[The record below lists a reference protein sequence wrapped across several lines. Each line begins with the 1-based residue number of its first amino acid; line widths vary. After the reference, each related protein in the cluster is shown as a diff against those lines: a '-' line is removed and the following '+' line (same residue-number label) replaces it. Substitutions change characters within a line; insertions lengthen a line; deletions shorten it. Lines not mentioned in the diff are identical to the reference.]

1 MDCAFWMSTPN
12 LDLLEIVA
20 GQGFRTLVC
29 DIEHNAFAPER
40 REALVVAAKAM
51 GLAVYFKIEG
61 PEPVH
66 VQRAAD
72 LGVDGVIIPHV
83 GRLSEAAPTLAT
95 AKYPP
100 LGTRSYAGGRS
111 TGFAALDAEFFR
123 RSDRN
128 FRCLPMIETAEA
140 FADVVA
146 ILAHDCVDGIF
157 IGPFDLALTR
167 GRGGYNFTD
176 ADRED
181 LLVLVAAAKAAG
193 KQWWLPAWRA
203 AEQSFAL
210 ENGAEVAVVS
220 GEHGIMQRGLAQAI
234 AALPPGV
241 TLGAKA

>member
-1 MDCAFWMSTPN
+1 MSTPN
-12 LDLLEIVA
+12 LDLLEMVA

-72 LGVDGVIIPHV
+72 LGIDGVIIPHV
-83 GRLSEAAPTLAT
+83 GRLAETATTLAT

-111 TGFAALDAEFFR
+111 TGFSALDADFFQ
-123 RSDRN
+123 RSNRN

-140 FADVVA
+140 FEDVEA
-146 ILAHDCVDGIF
+146 ILAHHCVDGIF

-167 GRGGYNFTD
+167 GRAGYAFTE
-176 ADRED
+176 ADRAD
-181 LLVLVAAAKAAG
+181 IDQLVAAAKRAG
-193 KQWWLPAWRA
+193 KPWWMPAWRA

-210 ENGAEVAVVS
+210 DHGAEMAVVS
-220 GEHGIMQRGLAQAI
+220 GEHGVMARGLAQAI

-241 TLGAKA
+241 TLAGKT